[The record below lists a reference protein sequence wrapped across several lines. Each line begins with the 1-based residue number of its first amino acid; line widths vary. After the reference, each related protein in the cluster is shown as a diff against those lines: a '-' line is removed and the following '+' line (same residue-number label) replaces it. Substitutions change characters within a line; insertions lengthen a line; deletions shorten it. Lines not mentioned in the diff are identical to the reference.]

1 MFFFPHLALKSYST
15 VQPGWASATAKE
27 VKAEDQ
33 VKKVN
38 RDSSKPNCFNLFR
51 DSTKPS
57 PEPMVTYH

>member
-38 RDSSKPNCFNLFR
+38 RPN
-51 DSTKPS
+51 
-57 PEPMVTYH
+57 